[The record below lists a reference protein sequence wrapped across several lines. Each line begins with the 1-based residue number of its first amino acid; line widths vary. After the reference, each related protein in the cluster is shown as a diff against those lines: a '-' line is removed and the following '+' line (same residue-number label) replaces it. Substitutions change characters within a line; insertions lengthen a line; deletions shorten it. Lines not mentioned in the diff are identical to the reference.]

1 MYVHVQYFLVQ
12 TARHGERVLEVGIP
26 TVEDLSKT
34 QVSSAIYV
42 IRDGSRERGR
52 RYNVADVTSHV
63 TSPDSLTPRVSQS
76 VRLTGGGWRHACAS
90 AGRARV
96 VNACTFFA
104 PHPSPHLAWIE
115 SVRVCRPGQGL
126 PFGGPAQGR
135 DSGGLSPT
143 TITTRNTHATR
154 SRRRLYNENH
164 IKNPTERSTRL
175 HATPC
180 GVCRVLSEM
189 WSVERSSVAPCVFGV
204 PVFDVR

>member
-1 MYVHVQYFLVQ
+1 MLINEVVRKSHVYLPACWQIGFPSHG
-12 TARHGERVLEVGIP
+12 ARLGPGPWGWHGMARCWMRIIVG
-26 TVEDLSKT
+26 T
-34 QVSSAIYV
+34 QVLAPLSIFYV

-104 PHPSPHLAWIE
+104 PHPSPRLAWIE

-154 SRRRLYNENH
+154 SRRRLYNYRGKSPNQ
-164 IKNPTERSTRL
+164 STPHCTGL
-175 HATPC
+175 
-180 GVCRVLSEM
+180 
-189 WSVERSSVAPCVFGV
+189 
-204 PVFDVR
+204 